1 MAPLCWC
8 PWELCPAYPEVLREG
23 VVMLSQEQE
32 LCQGTELWELK
43 GDVTAAMG
51 TVLIFS
57 QDYHFVKGG

>member
-1 MAPLCWC
+1 
-8 PWELCPAYPEVLREG
+8 
-23 VVMLSQEQE
+23 MLSQEQE

-57 QDYHFVKGG
+57 QDYHFVKGGWSLESCDVAAIYYKGGHS